1 LVNSA
6 QHRSFNSIQH
16 IFSRFKDKNY
26 IPRFRKYI
34 SENGTT
40 AQKFQEIKNHVFNDF
55 KRARNNFLIIH
66 DCDLQRW
73 AKNKAR
79 ELDFEFKA
87 SNSWLSR
94 FKKRN
99 GIVSR
104 KVNKILSTNYVQ
116 DQETIKQ
123 SANEFLNNSK
133 QVMRSLDESNTFNS
147 DQSGFN
153 YILTSGRTLSEE
165 DEKVTLSSVS
175 LL

>member
-1 LVNSA
+1 
-6 QHRSFNSIQH
+6 
-16 IFSRFKDKNY
+16 
-26 IPRFRKYI
+26 
-34 SENGTT
+34 
-40 AQKFQEIKNHVFNDF
+40 
-55 KRARNNFLIIH
+55 LIIH

-94 FKKRN
+94 FKKIN

-104 KVNKILSTNYVQ
+104 KVTKIVSTNYVQ

-123 SANEFLNNSK
+123 SAKNFSTTQSK
-133 QVMRSLDESNTFNS
+133 LCKVSMSQTHSTVTSLVLITYSLQV
-147 DQSGFN
+147 
-153 YILTSGRTLSEE
+153 TLSEE
-165 DEKVTLSSVS
+165 DERVTLFSVS

>member
-1 LVNSA
+1 M
-6 QHRSFNSIQH
+6 
-16 IFSRFKDKNY
+16 
-26 IPRFRKYI
+26 I
-34 SENGTT
+34 S
-40 AQKFQEIKNHVFNDF
+40 
-55 KRARNNFLIIH
+55 RARNNFLIIH

-104 KVNKILSTNYVQ
+104 KVTKIVSTSYVQ
-116 DQETIKQ
+116 DQETKQ
-123 SANEFLNNSK
+123 SINEFLNNSK
-133 QVMRSLDESNTFNS
+133 QVMQSFDESNTFNS

-153 YILTSGRTLSEE
+153 YILTSSHTLSEE
-165 DEKVTLSSVS
+165 DERVTLSSVS

>member
-1 LVNSA
+1 M
-6 QHRSFNSIQH
+6 FN
-16 IFSRFKDKNY
+16 
-26 IPRFRKYI
+26 
-34 SENGTT
+34 E
-40 AQKFQEIKNHVFNDF
+40 F
-55 KRARNNFLIIH
+55 KRVRNSFLIIH

-87 SNSWLSR
+87 SNSWFSR

-99 GIVSR
+99 GIISR
-104 KVNKILSTNYVQ
+104 KVTKIVSKNYVQ

-123 SANEFLNNSK
+123 TANEFLNNAK
-133 QVMRSLDESNTFNS
+133 QVMQSLGESNTFNS

-165 DEKVTLSSVS
+165 GERVTLSSVS

>member
-1 LVNSA
+1 M
-6 QHRSFNSIQH
+6 
-16 IFSRFKDKNY
+16 
-26 IPRFRKYI
+26 
-34 SENGTT
+34 
-40 AQKFQEIKNHVFNDF
+40 FNDF

-73 AKNKAR
+73 TKNKAR

-104 KVNKILSTNYVQ
+104 KVTKIVSTNYVQ

-123 SANEFLNNSK
+123 SSNEFLNNSK
-133 QVMRSLDESNTFNS
+133 QVMQSFDESTHS
-147 DQSGFN
+147 TV
-153 YILTSGRTLSEE
+153 TSLVLITY
-165 DEKVTLSSVS
+165 S
-175 LL
+175 LQVAHFLKKMKELHFLQLHYYK

>member
-1 LVNSA
+1 
-6 QHRSFNSIQH
+6 
-16 IFSRFKDKNY
+16 
-26 IPRFRKYI
+26 
-34 SENGTT
+34 
-40 AQKFQEIKNHVFNDF
+40 VFNDF

-104 KVNKILSTNYVQ
+104 KVTKIVSTNYVQ

-133 QVMRSLDESNTFNS
+133 QVMQSFDESNTFNS

-165 DEKVTLSSVS
+165 DERVTLSSVS